1 MSIKT
6 LQGKKI
12 VFTGFRDEQLADN
25 IVKLGGIVTTSLS
38 NQTDI
43 VVYEG
48 EKGAK
53 SEKKLKA
60 ESMGKLVFSKDNF
73 VKKFI
78 IKTKKSPNGIWNKL
92 FGFMD
97 SPKKQEKKK
106 TQSKKTPLYD
116 VETIIKEPIF
126 YLIHDNGGRPFQVN
140 LTDATFS
147 VFKQSKIKESG
158 NGWAIYEGPYD
169 KAIVKPT
176 SYKRVFVGK
185 CPDYGKKFDGN
196 SILIHLKGNEYIYIG
211 SEIYKITLKDDTI
224 IGYKSPVG
232 NSDVPYPYAYGEN
245 NTYLFLEKSYVPNN
259 LLTFVQDPY
268 IQYYGWSKKKA
279 EQYKYKPTMIHKRM

>member
-1 MSIKT
+1 MSLKT

-12 VFTGFRDEQLADN
+12 VFTGFRDEQLAEN

-92 FGFMD
+92 FGFKD

-116 VETIIKEPIF
+116 VETIIKEPIS

-140 LTDATFS
+140 LTDTKFS
-147 VFKQSKIKESG
+147 VFKQ
-158 NGWAIYEGPYD
+158 AIYEGPYA

-176 SYKRVFVGK
+176 SYKRVFVGT

-196 SILIHLKGNEYIYIG
+196 SILVHVKGNEYIYIG
-211 SEIYKITLKDDTI
+211 SEIYKMTLDNDTI

-232 NSDVPYPYAYGEN
+232 NSDVPYPYAYGEK
-245 NTYLFLEKSYVPNN
+245 NTYLFLEESYIPND

-268 IQYYGWSKKKA
+268 IQYYGLSKKKA
-279 EQYKYKPTMIHKRM
+279 EQYKYKTTLIHKRL